1 MREQIDAFLEHLA
14 VEKGASPNTIAA
26 YRNDLNQLMEFLT
39 TQERITH
46 WPQVDMGVLTR
57 FVLWLLEKRYT
68 TTTLARRIAAVKS
81 LLHFLV
87 REGVL
92 AANPAEDLGSPKAG
106 RHLPKAL
113 SEEEVVRLLEAPG
126 KEQTPEALRDRAM
139 LELLYASGM
148 RVSELTGLDLRDV
161 NLREGTV
168 RCRGKGDKERVIPIH
183 PTAVQALQAYLER
196 ARPRLA
202 PDLRQQAL
210 FVNQRGERLTR
221 QGFWLILKGYARRA
235 GITSP
240 VTPHVLRHSFATHL
254 LRGGAPL
261 RHVQELLG
269 HASIATTQIYTYLT
283 NQQLQRAYDE
293 AHPRAR

>member
-1 MREQIDAFLEHLA
+1 MKEQIDAFLEHLA
-14 VEKGASPNTIAA
+14 VERGASPHTIAA
-26 YRNDLNQLMEFLT
+26 YRNDLHQLLEFLT
-39 TQERITH
+39 TQERISR
-46 WPQVDMGVLTR
+46 WDQVDLGVLTR

-68 TTTLARRIAAVKS
+68 NTTLARRVAAVKS

-92 AANPAEDLGSPKAG
+92 ASNPAEDLGSPKAG

-113 SEEEVVRLLEAPG
+113 SEEEVERLLQATG

-139 LELLYASGM
+139 LELLYATGM
-148 RVSELTGLDLRDV
+148 RVSELTGLDLRDI

-168 RCRGKGDKERVIPIH
+168 RCRGKGNKERVIPIH
-183 PTAVQALQAYLER
+183 SVAEEALRAYLER
-196 ARPRLA
+196 GRPRLV
-202 PDLRQQAL
+202 PDLREQAL

-221 QGFWLILKGYARRA
+221 QGFWLILKGYARKA

-240 VTPHVLRHSFATHL
+240 VTPHTLRHSFATHL

-283 NQQLQRAYDE
+283 NQHLQEAYDK

>member
-1 MREQIDAFLEHLA
+1 MKEQIDAFLEHLA
-14 VEKGASPNTIAA
+14 VERGASANTIAA
-26 YRNDLNQLMEFLT
+26 YRNDLNQLLEFLT
-39 TQERITH
+39 TQEHITQWH
-46 WPQVDMGVLTR
+46 QVDPGVLTR

-68 TTTLARRIAAVKS
+68 NTTLARRVAAVKS

-92 AANPAEDLGSPKAG
+92 ATNPAEDLGSPKAG

-113 SEEEVVRLLEAPG
+113 SEEEVERLLAAPG
-126 KEQTPEALRDRAM
+126 KEQTPEAFRDRAM
-139 LELLYASGM
+139 LELLYATGM

-183 PTAVQALQAYLER
+183 PTAVQALQTYLER
-196 ARPRLA
+196 GRPRLA
-202 PDLRQQAL
+202 PNQREQAL

-221 QGFWLILKGYARRA
+221 QGFWLILKGYAQRA

-283 NQQLQRAYDE
+283 NQHLQETYDK

>member
-26 YRNDLNQLMEFLT
+26 YRNDLNQLLEFLS
-39 TQERITH
+39 TQERISQWT
-46 WPQVDMGVLTR
+46 QVDIGVLTR

-68 TTTLARRIAAVKS
+68 TTTLARRVAAVKS

-92 AANPAEDLGSPKAG
+92 TTNPAEDLGSPKAG

-168 RCRGKGDKERVIPIH
+168 RCRGKGNKERVIPIH

-221 QGFWLILKGYARRA
+221 QGFWLILKGYAQRA

-283 NQQLQRAYDE
+283 NQQLQKAYDE

>member
-26 YRNDLNQLMEFLT
+26 YRNDLNQLLEFLS
-39 TQERITH
+39 TQERISQWT
-46 WPQVDMGVLTR
+46 QVDIGVLTR

-68 TTTLARRIAAVKS
+68 TTTLARRVAAVKS

-92 AANPAEDLGSPKAG
+92 MTNPAEDLGSPKAG

-168 RCRGKGDKERVIPIH
+168 RCRGKGNKERVIPIH

-221 QGFWLILKGYARRA
+221 QGFWLILKGYAQRA

-283 NQQLQRAYDE
+283 NQQLQKAYDE

>member
-1 MREQIDAFLEHLA
+1 MKEQIDAFLEHLA
-14 VEKGASPNTIAA
+14 VERGASPHTISA
-26 YRNDLNQLMEFLT
+26 YCNDLHQLLDFLT
-39 TQERITH
+39 AQEHIVQWT
-46 WPQVDMGVLTR
+46 QVDLGVLTR
-57 FVLWLLEKRYT
+57 FVLWLMAKGYT
-68 TTTLARRIAAVKS
+68 NTTLARRVAAVKS
-81 LLHFLV
+81 FLHFLV

-92 AANPAEDLGSPKAG
+92 TSNPAEDLGSPKTG

-113 SEEEVVRLLEAPG
+113 SEEEVERLLDAPG

-161 NLREGTV
+161 NLEQGMV
-168 RCRGKGDKERVIPIH
+168 RCRGKGGKERVIPIH
-183 PTAVQALQAYLER
+183 QTAVQALRAYLER
-196 ARPRLA
+196 GRPRLA
-202 PDLRQQAL
+202 PNLREQAL

-221 QGFWLILKGYARRA
+221 QGFWLILKGYARKA

-283 NQQLQRAYDE
+283 NQQLQKAYDQ
-293 AHPRAR
+293 AHPRAH

>member
-14 VEKGASPNTIAA
+14 VERGASPNTVAA

-39 TQERITH
+39 TQERITN
-46 WPQVDMGVLTR
+46 WTQVDMGVLTR

-68 TTTLARRIAAVKS
+68 TTTLARRVAAVKS

-92 AANPAEDLGSPKAG
+92 GANPAEDLGSPRTG

-126 KEQTPEALRDRAM
+126 KGQTPEALRDRAM

-293 AHPRAR
+293 AHPRAH